1 MNTIEKIHRDRDQ
14 RLAELIGRAE
24 VIVFLELPGILTDE
38 QKDSEA
44 IKRLRCVIAEMAPTF
59 GAARVRSDRRAEE
72 AIQADEN
79 IHHKLKLPF

>member
-1 MNTIEKIHRDRDQ
+1 MNAVERIHRDRDQ

-38 QKDSEA
+38 QNDSEA
-44 IKRLRCVIAEMAPTF
+44 IKRLRGVIAEMAPTF

-79 IHHKLKLPF
+79 IHDKLKLPF